1 MSSLLK
7 KITNTAALAAILL
20 STTPSI
26 KAQDL
31 ETERKRAAIQFNV
44 QMINPLTGNNSILME
59 VKDARIEFSPSLGIT
74 GKAYITSTGD
84 ETNFES
90 LKIPSNSMW
99 AELQAYYQ
107 RGNLRLF
114 TGGVVEYIPQRS
126 SQILNFD
133 PWVGLSY
140 TQKISGIHVTPTIS
154 NLHTG
159 LKLGSDP
166 SKTVE
171 LFAQREH
178 YFNRG
183 TFYEFG
189 LNLNLGNENPKD
201 IVFNLEY
208 RISSRNS
215 RHSAIFFG
223 GGGNF

>member
-20 STTPSI
+20 STTPNM
-26 KAQDL
+26 KAQDI
-31 ETERKRAAIQFNV
+31 ETERKRDAIQFNV
-44 QMINPLTGNNSILME
+44 QMSTPLTGNNGILME
-59 VKDARIEFSPSLGIT
+59 VEDAKIEFSPSFGIA
-74 GKAYITSTGD
+74 GKAYITSIGD

-90 LKIPSNSMW
+90 LKIPSSSMR

-107 RGNLRLF
+107 RGNLRVF
-114 TGGVVEYIPQRS
+114 TGGVTEYIPRRS
-126 SQILNFD
+126 NQIPNFY

-140 TQKISGIHVTPTIS
+140 TQGVSGIHITPTIS

-159 LKLGSDP
+159 LKLSSGSLD
-166 SKTVE
+166 TIE
-171 LFAQREH
+171 LFAQGEH

-189 LNLNLGNENPKD
+189 LNLNLGNEDPKD

-208 RISSRNS
+208 RISSKDHT
-215 RHSAIFFG
+215 HSAIFFG

>member
-7 KITNTAALAAILL
+7 RITNTAALAAILL
-20 STTPSI
+20 SVAPSI

-31 ETERKRAAIQFNV
+31 ETERKRAAIQFNI
-44 QMINPLTGNNSILME
+44 QMINPLTGNNGVLME
-59 VKDARIEFSPSLGIT
+59 VEDARIEFSQSFGIA
-74 GKAYITSTGD
+74 GKAYITSSGD
-84 ETNFES
+84 ETNFKS
-90 LKIPSNSMW
+90 LKIPSSSMW

-107 RGNLRLF
+107 RGNLRVF
-114 TGGVVEYIPQRS
+114 TGGIVEYIPQRVNTS
-126 SQILNFD
+126 NFH

-140 TQKISGIHVTPTIS
+140 TQEISGIHVTPIIS

-159 LKLGSDP
+159 LKLSSGP
-166 SKTVE
+166 SNTIE
-171 LFAQREH
+171 LFAQGEH

-183 TFYEFG
+183 TFYELG

-201 IVFNLEY
+201 IVLNLEY
-208 RISSRNS
+208 RISSRDY

>member
-7 KITNTAALAAILL
+7 RITNTAALAAILL
-20 STTPSI
+20 STTPDI

-31 ETERKRAAIQFNV
+31 ETEKKRSAIQFNV
-44 QMINPLTGNNSILME
+44 QMINPLTGNNGILME
-59 VKDARIEFSPSLGIT
+59 VEDARIEFSPSFGIK
-74 GKAYITSTGD
+74 GKAYITSAGD

-99 AELQAYYQ
+99 AELQTYYQ

-114 TGGVVEYIPQRS
+114 TGGVVEYIPQR
-126 SQILNFD
+126 QILNFD

-140 TQKISGIHVTPTIS
+140 TQEIGGIHVTPTIS

-159 LKLGSDP
+159 LKLSSGSLD
-166 SKTVE
+166 TIE
-171 LFAQREH
+171 LFAQGEH

-189 LNLNLGNENPKD
+189 LNLNLGNEDPKD
-201 IVFNLEY
+201 IVLNLEY
-208 RISSRNS
+208 RISSRNP